1 MAEGESAMTD
11 LTYAFTLYFATLG
24 PLKTIPAFYLTTH
37 QADRRTRVTLAA
49 KSTFLAT
56 AIVLFVALV
65 ASGVMVTWRVSVDAM
80 AIAGGAVL
88 LIASINTLSGFNVT
102 DRPPDTTTVP
112 TAMLN
117 TSWMGRPVLSP
128 LVIPAIV
135 PPVGVVVILFFA
147 GTAIGD
153 GAVQAQLI
161 SLLLAIMA
169 ANFVAMICAGPI
181 MRLVGVPVLQV
192 VGWVFSALQ
201 AGLAVQA
208 IINSVQ
214 AMQ

>member
-1 MAEGESAMTD
+1 MTD

-37 QADRRTRVTLAA
+37 QADRRTVVTLAA

-65 ASGVMVTWRVSVDAM
+65 ASGVLVTWRVSIEAI
-80 AIAGGAVL
+80 AIAGGVVL
-88 LIASINTLSGFNVT
+88 LITSIKTLSGFSLIETPARLDST
-102 DRPPDTTTVP
+102 DARGPELT
-112 TAMLN
+112 LN

-128 LVIPAIV
+128 LVIPGIV
-135 PPVGVVVILFFA
+135 PPVGIVVVLFFA
-147 GTAIGD
+147 GAAIGD
-153 GAVQAQLI
+153 GALQTQLI

-214 AMQ
+214 AMH